1 MSEKKGSVAGEKKK
15 SSVRGSQIA
24 VAVVETVPLTPE
36 VWFDLKE
43 EEAALAQAAKEAQ
56 ELLEMRAL
64 PVRQYLEASVVPL
77 LLHGLQLLAIER
89 PENPVDFL
97 AKYLLEKNPK

>member
-24 VAVVETVPLTPE
+24 VAVVETVPLTP
-36 VWFDLKE
+36 